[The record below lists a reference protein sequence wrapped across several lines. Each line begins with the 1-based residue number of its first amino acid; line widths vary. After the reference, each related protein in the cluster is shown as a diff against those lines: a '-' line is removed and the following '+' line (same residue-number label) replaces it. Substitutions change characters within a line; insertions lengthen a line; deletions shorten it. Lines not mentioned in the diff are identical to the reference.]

1 VTRTSS
7 SMRTPIPRHSGA
19 TAVSPGA
26 M

>member
-7 SMRTPIPRHSGA
+7 SMRTPMPRQGAGTVASSGA
-19 TAVSPGA
+19 